1 VGCIGIGTR
10 GGDLLNAVVHAPNV
24 KVVAVSDVYAPH
36 RQKGLERSRNPDAK
50 AYEDYRDLLADPRVD
65 AVVIATPDHWHC
77 PMVLDAV
84 KAGKD
89 IYCEK
94 GFSRTLEE
102 AKRMRDA
109 LQESSVV
116 FQLGHQARQAA
127 CALQAKEIIAA
138 AFWDPSRWCA
148 RDASSPPNRTVP
160 TGAGTVI
167 TINGIVPTR
176 SRSAEP

>member
-1 VGCIGIGTR
+1 
-10 GGDLLNAVVHAPNV
+10 VVPAPNV
-24 KVVAVSDVYAPH
+24 KVVAASDVYGPQ

-50 AYEDYRDLLADPRVD
+50 AHEDYRGLLADPRVD

-94 GFSRTLEE
+94 DFSRILEE

-109 LQESSVV
+109 LQASQVV

-127 CALQAKEIIAA
+127 CAVQGKEVDRRGVPRGRHVPAA
-138 AFWDPSRWCA
+138 AQAHTS
-148 RDASSPPNRTVP
+148 
-160 TGAGTVI
+160 
-167 TINGIVPTR
+167 
-176 SRSAEP
+176 